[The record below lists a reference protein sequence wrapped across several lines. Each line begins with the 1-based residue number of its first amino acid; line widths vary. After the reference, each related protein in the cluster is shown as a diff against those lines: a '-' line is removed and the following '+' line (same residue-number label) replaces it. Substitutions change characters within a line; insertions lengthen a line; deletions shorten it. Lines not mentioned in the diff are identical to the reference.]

1 VEQLGRYEI
10 LEELGRG
17 AMGVVYKARDPKID
31 RLVAIKVIAPG
42 DGADPAELEQRRDRF
57 QREARAAGRLTHP
70 NIVTIHDVGEE
81 KGRAY
86 LVMELIE
93 GEPLDHL
100 LRARRPLPLDQIL
113 SIADQVASA
122 LDYAHANSIIH
133 RDIKPANILL
143 TKDGVAKVSDFGI
156 ARIVGTETTQ
166 TGQISG
172 TPTYMSPEHFSGLKL
187 DGRSD
192 IFSFGA
198 VLYELVSGEQAFP
211 GETISNVMY
220 RIINEDP
227 IPLRR
232 LNPDLPPALDVCL
245 RKALAKDRA
254 RRYAKAADLARDLR
268 TAIRKGP
275 LPADSKIAATVKM
288 PSRREVQPRVSR
300 GRPLWPWILLGG
312 GILVALVLMLGPRMR
327 ARVAPRA
334 IPTPPPVSQP
344 AEDEVARPKAAAE
357 EAARHKPAEEEAQRR
372 AEAGRLAEE
381 RRQLEEEKAR
391 LAKQQAALEGERKKA
406 AEQAA
411 RRKAIETE
419 APRISAGAVQRR
431 GEDNAE
437 MVYIPAGTF
446 TMGDTHGDGLPN
458 EKPSHQVSVQAFWID
473 RAEVTFAQ
481 IARIVRAAG
490 ARPKLERLRELRG
503 RDQHP
508 AIHVTWHDASAYCRM
523 VGKRLPTEAEWE
535 YAARGTDG
543 RRYPWGETWDPD
555 RARVEGSGRGQ
566 GAAPVGSHPS
576 GASPFGVLDMAGNV
590 WEWTSSLEKPYP
602 YVTTDGR
609 EDPSAPGPRVIRG
622 GAWKMKPRALRT
634 TSRHSADPATRA
646 PIIGFR
652 CAQS

>member
-1 VEQLGRYEI
+1 VERLGRYE
-10 LEELGRG
+10 LREELGRG

-31 RLVAIKVIAPG
+31 RLVAIKVIAPS
-42 DGADPAELEQRRDRF
+42 DGSDPAELQQRRDRF

-70 NIVTIHDVGEE
+70 NIVTIHDVGED
-81 KGRAY
+81 KGQAY
-86 LVMELIE
+86 LVMELIQ

-100 LRARRPLPLDQIL
+100 LRTRRPLPLDQVL
-113 SIADQVASA
+113 SVADQVASA

-143 TKDGVAKVSDFGI
+143 TKDGVAKVTDFGI
-156 ARIVGTETTQ
+156 ARIVGTQTTQ

-172 TPTYMSPEHFSGLKL
+172 TPTYMSPEHFSGPKL

-198 VLYELVSGEQAFP
+198 VLYELLSGEQAFP
-211 GETISNVMY
+211 GETISNVIY

-232 LNPDLPPALDVCL
+232 LNPGLPPALDACI
-245 RKALAKDRA
+245 RKALAKDPA

-268 TAIRKGP
+268 TATRGGP

-288 PSRREVQPRVSR
+288 PSRPEVHPRVSR
-300 GRPLWPWILLGG
+300 RRPLWPWMLLGG
-312 GILVALVLMLGPRMR
+312 GILTGLVVVLGPRMR
-327 ARVAPRA
+327 AREAP
-334 IPTPPPVSQP
+334 PVVSSPPPVSQP
-344 AEDEVARPKAAAE
+344 AEDEAAKAKAVAE
-357 EAARHKPAEEEAQRR
+357 EAARQKAAEEEARRR
-372 AEAGRLAEE
+372 AESERLAVEQ
-381 RRQLEEEKAR
+381 RKLEEEKAR
-391 LAKQQAALEGERKKA
+391 LAKQRAALEAERKKV
-406 AEQAA
+406 AEQTA
-411 RRKAIETE
+411 RRRTAEPE
-419 APRISAGAVQRR
+419 APRISAGTVQRR
-431 GEDNAE
+431 GADNAE
-437 MVYIPAGTF
+437 MVYTPTGTF

-458 EKPSHQVSVQAFWID
+458 EKPPHQVGVQGFWID
-473 RAEVTFAQ
+473 RTEVTFAQ
-481 IARIVRAAG
+481 IARVARAGG

-503 RDQHP
+503 RDEYP
-508 AIHVTWHDASAYCRM
+508 ATHITWHDAFAYCRM

-555 RARVEGSGRGQ
+555 RARHEGSGGGQ
-566 GAAPVGSHPS
+566 GPGPVGSHPG

-590 WEWTSSLEKPYP
+590 WEWVSSLEKPYP
-602 YVTTDGR
+602 YVAADGR

-622 GAWKMKPRALRT
+622 GAWKFKPRALRT
-634 TSRHSADPATRA
+634 TSRHSVDPTTRA